1 MRLAPKDP
9 DAVKDY
15 RIDLTEWLSGDT
27 ISSTSWT
34 VPSGITKDSDTNTTL
49 TATIWLS
56 GGTAGQEYDLICRVV
71 TVDGRTEDFTVTV
84 PVRESVAFNVYG
96 TVANVAALTGRYTS
110 SGEFTSS
117 TRPTKADV
125 QGFINRISAL
135 VNVLLA
141 EQGFSIPVTQ
151 MDAKLAIDDFVI
163 NQVVQL
169 CHAANGAGP
178 YAPGSE
184 SLRGQTPMKIVLKE
198 AEAFIGDHAA
208 GLEALGAARTRD
220 LSFGLQCREE
230 DDSGDEIIP
239 PFQREM
245 IGHTIVNWDTNE

>member
-1 MRLAPKDP
+1 MRLASKDP

-15 RIDLTEWLSGDT
+15 RVDLTEWLADDT
-27 ISSTSWT
+27 VSSVSWT
-34 VPSGITKDSDTNTTL
+34 VPSGITKDSDTNTTT

-56 GGTAGQEYDLICRVV
+56 GGTAGTEYDLVCRVV
-71 TVDGRTEDFTVTV
+71 TTGGRTEDFTITV
-84 PVRESVAFNVYG
+84 PVRESTAVNVYG
-96 TVANVAALTGRYTS
+96 TVASVAALVGRYTS

-117 TRPTKADV
+117 TRPSKADV
-125 QGFINRISAL
+125 QLFINQTSAL
-135 VNVLLA
+135 LNVLLA

-151 MDAKLAIDDFVI
+151 ADAKLALDSFVV

-184 SLRGQTPMKIVLKE
+184 SLRGSSPMKVMLRE
-198 AEAFIGDHAA
+198 AEAFITVHAA
-208 GLEALGAARTRD
+208 GLEALGATRTRN
-220 LSFGLQCREE
+220 LTYGLQCREE
-230 DDSGDEIIP
+230 DDGGDEIVP

-245 IGHTIVNWDTNE
+245 IEHKIEDWDT